1 MAIQLTNG
9 FSTFDTFVKFAE
21 NRSAAGLKGDVAKAT
36 MGLNDRRIS
45 IATVGSARST
55 SAA

>member
-9 FSTFDTFVKFAE
+9 FSTFVKFAE

-36 MGLNDRRIS
+36 MGLDDRRIS
-45 IATVGSARST
+45 VVTVGSASKT
-55 SAA
+55 NVA